1 MSPEGR
7 ILAPIARH
15 DAGRVAWAGHVPCP
29 EKPHVMPRPPLPQSP
44 IAPHPAH
51 EASRGMSSSSSGS
64 ALNTLAPN
72 LPADSAA
79 TPLAWQPKGL
89 AIIFLTEMWERFS
102 YYGMRALLVLYLVN
116 ALGYKRADALEL
128 YGIYTGLVY
137 LTPLVGGWIADRWL
151 GMRLAAV
158 IGGIVMML
166 GHFAMAVPSML
177 HVALGLLIVGNGF
190 FKPNTSSMVG
200 ELYDGVDD
208 PRRDGGYTIF
218 YMGINLGAFFS
229 PFVCGTLGQDVGWH
243 WGFASAGV
251 GMLVGLLT
259 LLSFQ
264 GWLGRSGLRP
274 EQTSVSWKNAP
285 LIAAWAVGCV
295 AFVYAALVIGPAVSA
310 LPAIAKGVLALAAI
324 AAAVWLPGLISGEKV
339 VDETLTGAEWQRV
352 IGICT
357 LTLFSVFFWM
367 GFEQAGGSMNLFA
380 DKQTARGIGSFIVP
394 SSWFQSINPL
404 TIMLLAPVFATIW
417 TAMNKSRF
425 ALPDPA
431 KQALGLITLGLGFV
445 VMYRAQVLADATGPV
460 SPLWLAVVYILHTM
474 GELML
479 SPVGL
484 ALTSRAAP
492 VRVAGLLMGV
502 WLLSSAAG
510 NYLAGALE
518 KIMNGTGIPPYLF
531 LTESSI
537 GAGILLLLLTPI
549 LHRML
554 RARDISTVA

>member
-1 MSPEGR
+1 M
-7 ILAPIARH
+7 
-15 DAGRVAWAGHVPCP
+15 
-29 EKPHVMPRPPLPQSP
+29 
-44 IAPHPAH
+44 
-51 EASRGMSSSSSGS
+51 
-64 ALNTLAPN
+64 NTLAANP
-72 LPADSAA
+72 SAA
-79 TPLAWQPKGL
+79 GSATATRPWQPLGL
-89 AIIFLTEMWERFS
+89 AVIFFTEMWERFS

-116 ALGYKRADALEL
+116 ALGYKREDALET

-137 LTPLVGGWIADRWL
+137 VTPLIGGWIADRWL
-151 GMRLAAV
+151 GMRMAAV

-218 YMGINLGAFFS
+218 YMGINLGALFS
-229 PFVCGTLGQDVGWH
+229 PLVCGTLGQKLGWH
-243 WGFASAGV
+243 YGFASAGV
-251 GMLVGLLT
+251 GMLLGLIT

-264 GWLGRSGLRP
+264 NVIGRAGLR
-274 EQTSVSWKNAP
+274 EGQAAIGLKNAP
-285 LIAAWAVGCV
+285 AIAIWAIGCV
-295 AFVYAALVIGPAVSA
+295 AFVYAAL
-310 LPAIAKGVLALAAI
+310 AIAPTLGALSAAVKIVLAIIVI
-324 AAAVWLPGLISGEKV
+324 AAAIWLPGLVSGKQSTGEK
-339 VDETLTGAEWQRV
+339 LTATEWKRIV
-352 IGICT
+352 AICI

-380 DKQTARGIGSFIVP
+380 DKQTARTIGGFEVP
-394 SSWFQSINPL
+394 SSWFQSINPFAIL
-404 TIMLLAPVFATIW
+404 VFAPVFATIW
-417 TAMNKSRF
+417 TALNKSRF

-431 KQALGLITLGLGFV
+431 KQAMGLITLGLGFI
-445 VMYRAQVLADATGPV
+445 VMYRAQTIADTGILV
-460 SPLWLAVVYILHTM
+460 SPLWLAGAYFLHTL

-492 VRVAGLLMGV
+492 IRVAALLMGV
-502 WLLSSAAG
+502 WMLSSAVG

-518 KIMNGTGIPPYLF
+518 KIMSGTGIPPYLF

-537 GAGILLLLLTPI
+537 GAGILLLVLTPV
-549 LHRML
+549 LHKLL
-554 RARDISTVA
+554 RARDMSTVA

>member
-1 MSPEGR
+1 
-7 ILAPIARH
+7 
-15 DAGRVAWAGHVPCP
+15 
-29 EKPHVMPRPPLPQSP
+29 
-44 IAPHPAH
+44 
-51 EASRGMSSSSSGS
+51 
-64 ALNTLAPN
+64 LNTLAANP
-72 LPADSAA
+72 PAGAVQPSAQ
-79 TPLAWQPKGL
+79 AWQPKGL
-89 AIIFLTEMWERFS
+89 AVIFFTEMWERFS

-116 ALGYKRADALEL
+116 ALGYKRADALEM

-137 LTPLVGGWIADRWL
+137 VTPLIGGWIADRWL
-151 GMRLAAV
+151 GMRTAAV

-229 PFVCGTLGQDVGWH
+229 PLVCGTLGQTLGWH

-251 GMLVGLLT
+251 GMLIGLIT

-264 GWLGRSGLRP
+264 GWLGRAGLKP
-274 EQTSVSWKNAP
+274 QQASVSWANAP
-285 LIAAWAVGCV
+285 KIALWAAGCV
-295 AFVYAALVIGPAVSA
+295 AFVYLALAVGPMVSA
-310 LPAIAKGVLALAAI
+310 LPGIAKIILALVLI
-324 AAAVWLPGLISGEKV
+324 AAAIWLPGMIAGKTAAGEN
-339 VDETLTGAEWQRV
+339 LTAAEWKRI
-352 IGICT
+352 IGVCV
-357 LTLFSVFFWM
+357 LTMFSIFFWM

-380 DKQTARGIGSFIVP
+380 DKQTALNIGGFVVRST
-394 SSWFQSINPL
+394 WFQSINPFA
-404 TIMLLAPVFATIW
+404 IMLLAPVFATIW
-417 TAMNKSRF
+417 TALNRSRF

-445 VMYRAQVLADATGPV
+445 VMYRAQVLADATGLV
-460 SPLWLAVVYILHTM
+460 SPLWLCAVYLLHTM

-492 VRVAGLLMGV
+492 ARVAALLMGV
-502 WLLSSAAG
+502 WMLSSAAG

-549 LHRML
+549 LHKML
-554 RARDISTVA
+554 RARDMSTVA